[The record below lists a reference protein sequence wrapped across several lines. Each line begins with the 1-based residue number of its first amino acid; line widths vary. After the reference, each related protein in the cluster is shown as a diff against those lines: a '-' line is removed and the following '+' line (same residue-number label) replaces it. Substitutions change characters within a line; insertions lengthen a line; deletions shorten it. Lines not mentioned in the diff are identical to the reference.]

1 MISRFSDKIF
11 PPFGKEGLWS
21 FSLKKRNWQ
30 EKHYFTKHATG
41 YGEEGE
47 DQEGGREDNIHS
59 HI

>member
-1 MISRFSDKIF
+1 ML
-11 PPFGKEGLWS
+11 FGKEGLWS